1 MDEGSIRYCLK
12 DDTGWFEFNA
22 EKPSLEKERCGG
34 VYDMDEE
41 EDAEVFGDVDGGNG
55 EERDEEGD
63 NTNVNSEEGD
73 GVEGGEEDGEG
84 EGRDAE
90 GEGEEDKDA
99 VVEYACI
106 LEGSGVLS
114 HREEDDFQPSFTDD
128 NGSKSGK
135 VNKPYST
142 SIQVWFI
149 AERKSESN
157 SFYELSEPVNSRKL
171 QVLAFCSIGD

>member
-22 EKPSLEKERCGG
+22 EKSSLEKERCGG
-34 VYDMDEE
+34 VNDMDEE

-90 GEGEEDKDA
+90 GEGEEGKDA

-106 LEGSGVLS
+106 SEGSGVLS

-128 NGSKSGK
+128 NGSKSGSAD
-135 VNKPYST
+135 VVY
-142 SIQVWFI
+142 
-149 AERKSESN
+149 
-157 SFYELSEPVNSRKL
+157 
-171 QVLAFCSIGD
+171 